1 MINDII
7 EGIVKPRLAALDTI
21 GILGGLVN
29 TVYRD
34 EQRED
39 QPPVRLSYPVGC
51 GVSGAECWQN
61 KRYLALTPDSSKI
74 SVAFAELLS
83 NYYPPSNHPR
93 TLDTGW
99 RVRYYFW
106 ANLARMGVQD
116 CSIPFAVLEQW
127 RTALMFQAD
136 GTPYD
141 GVSTS
146 GNVLSALTVE
156 EPSRVWGKWSFGQ
169 NQGLFMYPY
178 AWAAIDLD
186 IKATYNP
193 DCIPAYVPSIEIKCI
208 TV

>member
-1 MINDII
+1 M
-7 EGIVKPRLAALDTI
+7 
-21 GILGGLVN
+21 
-29 TVYRD
+29 
-34 EQRED
+34 
-39 QPPVRLSYPVGC
+39 
-51 GVSGAECWQN
+51 GVS
-61 KRYLALTPDSSKI
+61 
-74 SVAFAELLS
+74 
-83 NYYPPSNHPR
+83 
-93 TLDTGW
+93 
-99 RVRYYFW
+99 
-106 ANLARMGVQD
+106 D

-127 RTALMFQAD
+127 RNALMFQAD

-193 DCIPAYVPSIEIKCI
+193 DCIPAYGPSIEIKCI

>member
-7 EGIVKPRLAALDTI
+7 ETIVTPRLAALDTI

-29 TVYRD
+29 TAYRD
-34 EQRED
+34 EEREGLS
-39 QPPVRLSYPVGC
+39 PVRLSYPVGC

-93 TLDTGW
+93 TLDTVW

-106 ANLARMGVQD
+106 ANLAKMGVSD

-127 RTALMFQAD
+127 RNALMFQAD